1 MCHLFQQ
8 LTNDWTVQYLPLAPL
23 MPVPADI
30 VIARSQQPK
39 PISDLANE
47 IGLMPYEV
55 IVCLLHCLAMS
66 Y

>member
-1 MCHLFQQ
+1 MFQQ
-8 LTNDWTVQYLPLAPL
+8 LTNDWKVKYLPLAPL
-23 MPVPADI
+23 KPVPADI

-39 PISDLANE
+39 SISDLANE

-55 IVCLLHCLAMS
+55 IVYLLHHIAMS